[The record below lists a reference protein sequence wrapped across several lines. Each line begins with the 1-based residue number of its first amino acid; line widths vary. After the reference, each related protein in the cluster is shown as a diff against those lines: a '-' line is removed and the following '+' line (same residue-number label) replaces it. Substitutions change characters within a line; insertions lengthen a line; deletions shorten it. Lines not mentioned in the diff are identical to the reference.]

1 MHESKKYIDLKAE
14 LNLTNVKA
22 NAHFSCPNVL
32 KINDF
37 LEYIILFDSYSSW
50 SFMDS
55 KIF

>member
-50 SFMDS
+50 SLMDS